1 MKKRVVVFSVA
12 ICLATVAL
20 LVSGYCIRLEK
31 SGLRYADD
39 FEKNNTRPTYNP
51 LQVSCQAVIEQDE
64 TVHSLSAKDSA
75 LLGNAFVHG
84 ISCNFLLEIPSCG
97 FDETKSLVV
106 TIDKGTDAE
115 ANFIMASDGCP
126 VFYHKETQTCF
137 GLAHEHIEPFN
148 EILTENGISFEI
160 QKP

>member
-64 TVHSLSAKDSA
+64 TVHSLSAKDSFCGD
-75 LLGNAFVHG
+75 LGNGANQRKRG
-84 ISCNFLLEIPSCG
+84 N
-97 FDETKSLVV
+97 KSPL
-106 TIDKGTDAE
+106 IKA
-115 ANFIMASDGCP
+115 
-126 VFYHKETQTCF
+126 
-137 GLAHEHIEPFN
+137 
-148 EILTENGISFEI
+148 
-160 QKP
+160 